1 MNVEILGVLFMTFMF
16 GQLIWSVQKRLNK
29 PTIKEE
35 LADSNIIYL
44 TGSDVEKLLNHAEK
58 KVFDDK

>member
-1 MNVEILGVLFMTFMF
+1 MDIEMIGVLFMTLIF

-29 PTIKEE
+29 PNIEEE

-44 TGSDVEKLLNHAEK
+44 TGSDVQKMLDEAEK
-58 KVFDDK
+58 KVFQ

>member
-1 MNVEILGVLFMTFMF
+1 MDIELIGVLFMTLMF

-29 PTIKEE
+29 PSIKEE

-44 TGSDVEKLLNHAEK
+44 TGSDVQKMLDEAEK
-58 KVFDDK
+58 KVFQ